1 MIFADPKFWL
11 SISFLIFLALVI
23 KFVLPKIILALDS
36 KSKQIA
42 DQIIA
47 AKQMKEKAEQLLLAA
62 KKHHEESLAYCQ
74 KLIEDA
80 KAEAAKLVADSQKSL
95 GEELAKKT
103 DLAKERIALEEEK
116 TIREIKSGIISAAIK
131 IIATKAANLSGNS
144 AADLSKK
151 AIDDISK
158 MVH

>member
-23 KFVLPKIILALDS
+23 KFALPKIILALDG

-42 DQIIA
+42 DQITS
-47 AKQMKEKAEQLLLAA
+47 AKQMKEKAEQLLLVA
-62 KKHHEESLAYCQ
+62 KKHHEESLTYCQ
-74 KLIEDA
+74 KLIADA
-80 KAEAAKLVADSQKSL
+80 QAEAAKLLTDSQKSL
-95 GEELAKKT
+95 EEELAKKT

-131 IIATKAANLSGNS
+131 IIETKAANLSGNS

-151 AIDDISK
+151 AIIDISK